1 MRDPSP
7 WLFPGAD
14 PGRPLS
20 ETAISR
26 RVRRFGVRAGEHR
39 VAALAQLASEMPP
52 AVVADLLGISPHTA
66 NVWAR
71 LAGRPWA
78 DYPMLRPASSETL
91 A

>member
-1 MRDPSP
+1 MPEPLGSHARELLAEESVPRKLRVCDQSP
-7 WLFPGAD
+7 WLSPGAD
-14 PGRPLS
+14 PGRPLT

-26 RVRRFGVRAGEHR
+26 RVT
-39 VAALAQLASEMPP
+39 
-52 AVVADLLGISPHTA
+52 VVADLLGISPHTA
-66 NVWAR
+66 NVLAR